1 MKKIQRGLA
10 VTMAAAFLLSTTM
23 ATTAMATA
31 NQDLGTQTA
40 KTDKAVKVKD
50 KDNAKNNDNGN
61 AMRKTKSNDKAKD
74 KEASKIAK
82 HIFEAEKDAIE
93 SQKDKLEEQKRTL
106 EKQYE
111 AAKSSGNLELAKQI
125 KTEIQKIKTDMEALK
140 QQIKEKRDV
149 IKAKIKAG
157 YTSEELASL
166 KLVSDKIKKN
176 NKNITVLPVENI
188 LVKGVNVKFDTPPVI
203 KSGRTLI
210 PVKALSEAFGADV
223 KWVAAERKVIITKD
237 DIQIVLTLDSNKIYV
252 NGVEA
257 KIDVP
262 ACSLNGRTVVPLK
275 FIVEQLGLTVNW
287 HKDTKDI
294 EIEDPTN
301 PIPPV
306 TTTGSAITAN

>member
-1 MKKIQRGLA
+1 
-10 VTMAAAFLLSTTM
+10 
-23 ATTAMATA
+23 
-31 NQDLGTQTA
+31 
-40 KTDKAVKVKD
+40 
-50 KDNAKNNDNGN
+50 
-61 AMRKTKSNDKAKD
+61 
-74 KEASKIAK
+74 
-82 HIFEAEKDAIE
+82 
-93 SQKDKLEEQKRTL
+93 
-106 EKQYE
+106 
-111 AAKSSGNLELAKQI
+111 
-125 KTEIQKIKTDMEALK
+125 MEALK